1 MSGSCDAKTHMNWSA
16 IQVQDILQVVRLDI
30 LYSCR
35 LYHEATTTWKVH
47 LILNFWILFFCFW
60 KNMLWWYYDH
70 QKYVDS
76 EKRWFFAIFL
86 GLRLCCV
93 YSIYFNTILLLLNIR
108 QYKAMYI
115 IVLIK
120 FHHQQ
125 CIFRYSMTRFFCFSF
140 SQCVMM

>member
-47 LILNFWILFFCFW
+47 LILNFWILFFVFEKTCYDGIMIIKSMLTLKNGDLLQFFW
-60 KNMLWWYYDH
+60 
-70 QKYVDS
+70 VC
-76 EKRWFFAIFL
+76 
-86 GLRLCCV
+86 CCV
-93 YSIYFNTILLLLNIR
+93 VCIYFNTILLLLNIR